1 MQIQNQKYSL
11 AEALQNLSRRNTDKG
26 REDQVQKN
34 LSVFIL
40 SHIFS
45 SVHAPGYSLGFFY
58 IPSEDYDS
66 GENLL
71 LGVKYQS
78 SFIPSVSWQLSVL
91 FDSDVEN

>member
-1 MQIQNQKYSL
+1 MLQIQNQKYSL

-58 IPSEDYDS
+58 IPSEDS
-66 GENLL
+66 MTQGRIFSLVL
-71 LGVKYQS
+71 TTKV
-78 SFIPSVSWQLSVL
+78 VL
-91 FDSDVEN
+91 FPVSHGNYQCFLILM